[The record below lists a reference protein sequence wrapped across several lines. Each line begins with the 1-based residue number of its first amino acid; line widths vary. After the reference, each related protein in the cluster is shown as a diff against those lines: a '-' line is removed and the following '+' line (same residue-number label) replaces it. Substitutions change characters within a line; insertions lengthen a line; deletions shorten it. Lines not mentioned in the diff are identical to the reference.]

1 MSRRRHD
8 EEARKARRLP
18 IQGSAGGACASGS
31 CGCGSAAA
39 GSASGAADTLGS
51 NGNGT
56 SRRDFLK
63 VLGVGGAGAAAIG
76 CGPPDFADTLITQ
89 LVQPEEVIPGR
100 NDTYATALGEAGP
113 EPLGIHA
120 TVRDG
125 RVIKLEGNPSFPT
138 NRGRLSGLAQSVL
151 QDLYD
156 PDRIPNPR
164 RRRGDAPAGEETA
177 GEAYE
182 DVDWDAALA
191 AAAAALG
198 QGSTVLLT
206 GGVTGTSARFFAEW
220 AEATGAEHVA
230 YEAFEYG
237 ALRAAH
243 EIAFGTAAI
252 PTYAIDRA
260 DRIVSFG
267 ADFLGTWLAPVEL
280 AGRYAQARAI
290 DEGRHAK
297 FTFVGPRLS
306 VTGSNADEWLS
317 VRAGTEGL
325 VALAVAHDVAGRR
338 GVVELAAVLAPYSPE
353 AVAETAGVPV
363 ERIEQLAEEL
373 AAAESPIALPP
384 GIEGQGSR
392 ATEAHLAVALLN
404 HACGAIG
411 RTVELDDT
419 PVRPS
424 TASFDEM
431 RDLIDRMNRG
441 QVRTLIV
448 SGANPAFT
456 LPRSAA
462 FAEALANV
470 PSVIA
475 IHPHLDET
483 AAVAGWLLPCH
494 HALESWGDVEARPGV
509 RALAQP
515 VMRPVFDTRQ
525 REDILLQI
533 ATIAGRADG
542 FEAETFADYLKE
554 TWRELLGTAADSED
568 DWWLGALRGGGTHAL
583 EVEASEGVP
592 ADVPPPAQEPARAPA
607 LTTAAQSYMF
617 GAFEPPAG
625 DALLVYPSVHFY
637 DGRGANRAWMQ
648 EVPDPVTR
656 NVWNSW
662 VELHPDM
669 AERLGVEHGD
679 VVAVRSEAGS
689 VEAPVSVNRGIRS
702 DTVAIPIGQ
711 GHTHYG
717 RNAAGRGVNPL
728 DLLPPVRDPGSG
740 ALAFAGVSVS
750 VEPVGRSALLVS
762 TQGSESDLGREIAEL
777 LNVDEAREAIEARAA
792 EDVDTSEPHV
802 LAWDTDPKSPYR
814 WAMTIDLNS
823 CTGCGA
829 CVTAC
834 YAENNIH
841 TVGEDQVA
849 ARREMSW
856 LRVYRF
862 YEETEDDGF
871 QVVHTPMLC
880 QHCGD
885 APCEPVC
892 PVYATYH
899 NPEGLNVQVYNRCVG
914 TRYCANNCPYKVRR
928 FNWFDYE
935 HPYPLNLQLNPDVTV
950 RQKGVM
956 EKCTFCVHRINRA
969 RVDAKDEGRFV
980 EDGEVMTACQ
990 QGCPTQAIAFG
1001 NLKDPN
1007 SRVSQVARGA
1017 RAYQALSELGV
1028 RPGIT
1033 YLKGVTHAEPVHEE
1047 HGHGGE
1053 YEGGEEAGAAQ
1064 GAEHGE
1070 EEGH

>member
-1 MSRRRHD
+1 
-8 EEARKARRLP
+8 
-18 IQGSAGGACASGS
+18 
-31 CGCGSAAA
+31 
-39 GSASGAADTLGS
+39 
-51 NGNGT
+51 
-56 SRRDFLK
+56 
-63 VLGVGGAGAAAIG
+63 VGGAGAAAIG

-89 LVQPEEVIPGR
+89 LVQPEEIVPGR
-100 NDTYATALGEAGP
+100 NDTYATTLGEAGP

-138 NRGRLSGLAQSVL
+138 NKGRLSGLAQSVL

-164 RRRGDAPAGEETA
+164 RRVGDAPSDASADAPAG
-177 GEAYE
+177 GSYE
-182 DVDWDAALA
+182 DVEWDAALA

-198 QGSTVLLT
+198 QGGAVLLT
-206 GGVTGTSARFFAEW
+206 GGVTGTSAQFFAAW
-220 AEATGAEHVA
+220 AESTGAEHVA
-230 YEAFEYG
+230 YESFEYG

-243 EIAFGTAAI
+243 EIAFGTAEI
-252 PTYAIDRA
+252 PTYALDRA

-267 ADFLGTWLAPVEL
+267 ADFLGTWLAPVEF
-280 AGRYAQARAI
+280 AGRYAAARAI

-338 GVVELAAVLAPYSPE
+338 GVIELAAVLAPYTPE
-353 AVAETAGVPV
+353 AVAERAGVPAEQI
-363 ERIEQLAEEL
+363 ERLAEEL
-373 AAAESPIALPP
+373 AQAGAPVALPP
-384 GIEGQGSR
+384 GIEGQGPQ
-392 ATEAHLAVALLN
+392 ATEANLAVALLN

-411 RTVELDDT
+411 RTVELTDT
-419 PVRPS
+419 PLRPS

-431 RDLIDRMNRG
+431 RDLIGRMNGG

-448 SGANPAFT
+448 SGTNPIFT
-456 LPRSAA
+456 LPRSAG
-462 FAEALANV
+462 FAEALGNV
-470 PSVIA
+470 PNVIA

-483 AAVAGWLLPCH
+483 AAAAGWLLPCH
-494 HALESWGDVEARPGV
+494 HALESWGDAEARPGV

-515 VMRPVFDTRQ
+515 VMRPVFDTRS

-542 FEAETFADYLKE
+542 FETESFSEYLKE
-554 TWRELLGTAADSED
+554 AWRELLGADADSED
-568 DWWLGALRGGGTHAL
+568 NWWLGALRGGGTHAL
-583 EVEASEGVP
+583 ELDASEGGASGVTP
-592 ADVPPPAQEPARAPA
+592 GAAAGSMAQPQEATGPA
-607 LTTAAQSYMF
+607 LTIAAQSYLF

-625 DALLVYPSVHFY
+625 DALLVYPTVQFY

-648 EVPDPVTR
+648 ELPDPVTR

-689 VEAPVSVNRGIRS
+689 VEAPVSVYRGIRS

-717 RNAAGRGVNPL
+717 RNAASRGVNPL

-740 ALAFAGVSVS
+740 ALAFSGVSVS
-750 VEPVGRSALLVS
+750 VEPTGQRARLVS
-762 TQGSESDLGREIAEL
+762 TQGSKTDLGREIAEL
-777 LNVDEAREAIEARAA
+777 VNVDEAREAIEAHELEHA
-792 EDVDTSEPHV
+792 DTSEP
-802 LAWDTDPKSPYR
+802 LDTAWDTDPQSPYR

-871 QVVHTPMLC
+871 QVVHSPMLC

-914 TRYCANNCPYKVRR
+914 TRYCSNNCPYKVRR

-956 EKCTFCVHRINRA
+956 EKCTFCVQRINRA
-969 RVDAKDEGRFV
+969 RIDAKDQGRFV
-980 EDGEVMTACQ
+980 EDGEVVTACQ
-990 QGCPTQAIAFG
+990 QSCPTEAIVFG
-1001 NLKDPN
+1001 NLKDPK
-1007 SRVSQVARGA
+1007 SRVSQIARGA
-1017 RAYQALSELGV
+1017 RAYHALSELGV
-1028 RPGIT
+1028 RPAIT
-1033 YLKGVTHAEPVHEE
+1033 YLKGVTHAEPAH
-1047 HGHGGE
+1047 
-1053 YEGGEEAGAAQ
+1053 
-1064 GAEHGE
+1064 AEHGDE
-1070 EEGH
+1070 ETH